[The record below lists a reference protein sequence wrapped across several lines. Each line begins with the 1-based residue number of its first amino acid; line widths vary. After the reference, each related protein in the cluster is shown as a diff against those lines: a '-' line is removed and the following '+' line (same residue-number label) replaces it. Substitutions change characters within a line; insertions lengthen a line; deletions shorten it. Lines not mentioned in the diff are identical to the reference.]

1 MEKQLLENIN
11 SKTINI
17 LNEICQIE
25 DLLHLMQKEINQIDK
40 NELLTQNIIY
50 KIDNISHK
58 LDDLNAISLTVLS
71 EMQMAIHNKPEI
83 KNNKSKT
90 ANEMLFYSDD
100 EIDILENSQHDMS
113 LSAISNRQEFC
124 K

>member
-17 LNEICQIE
+17 LNEICQID
-25 DLLHLMQKEINQIDK
+25 DLLHLMQKEINQIEK
-40 NELLTQNIIY
+40 NELLTQNIIH

-58 LDDLNAISLTVLS
+58 LDDLNAISLTVLN
-71 EMQMAIHNKPEI
+71 EIQMTIHNKPEI
-83 KNNKSKT
+83 ENNKAKT